1 MRTIKFRGIDSV
13 TRKPVYGYYCPF
25 LCDENYPMIAVA
37 AGFVEIDDG
46 SLAQLIGVDKKGK
59 EIYEGDKVIRIAPN
73 PDWGEDDFDA
83 EKTFPMAATFEDFA
97 AIRDGQIVRAK
108 S

>member
-13 TRKPVYGYYCPF
+13 TKKPVYGYYCPF

-37 AGFVEIDDG
+37 AGFVKIDDG
-46 SLAQLIGVDKKGK
+46 SLAQLIGVDPDGN
-59 EIYEGDKVIRIAPN
+59 EIFEGDEVIRIA
-73 PDWGEDDFDA
+73 GEDYEP